1 MNYKL
6 KGLFLLICAA
16 CAGLLTMFFFS
27 HAQPVEADMPLVT
40 SEMIAQHRE
49 QLQQKAHQRQ
59 SAEAARKRADLE
71 IKMYQCRTNDECII
85 VDRDPCGCLRG
96 PEGVTAINSN
106 FSLEFSRLTE
116 KQFAKA
122 TACPS
127 VGSSERECSASAEA
141 ACVAGR
147 CKIIY

>member
-16 CAGLLTMFFFS
+16 CAGLLTVFFFS
-27 HAQPVEADMPLVT
+27 HAQPVEADMPLVS
-40 SEMIAQHRE
+40 SEMIAQNRD
-49 QLQQKAHQRQ
+49 QQQEKARQRQ
-59 SAEAARKRADLE
+59 NAESARRRAELE
-71 IKMYQCRTNDECII
+71 NKMNQCSTNDDCII
-85 VDRDPCGCLRG
+85 VDQDPCGCLRG
-96 PEGVTAINSN
+96 PEGVTAINSS

-116 KQFAKA
+116 KQFPNT

-127 VGSSERECSASAEA
+127 VGSSEKECSASAEA